1 VSVLRRCANAYTA
14 GKRLSKVESSRQQ
27 CTVVAANAP
36 WTKRLQ
42 LNCRSLGTTRSVRFC
57 TPPGPAGRSATATS
71 ARLGTACQQL
81 RPRVVSGRS
90 SYERRIPRTCD
101 CCTDD
106 RPGPVSVLR
115 RCANAYTAS
124 KRLSKVESSRQ
135 RCTAVAANAPY
146 TKRLQ
151 LKRRSLTVA
160 LDRPPTTGF
169 IFILYNSTMRR
180 CPTKFSPVNSGGL
193 FPITAL
199 LRILI
204 AAFKSR
210 FTNSIRF
217 LPSLVVYTN
226 ASSSR
231 NFALL
236 SICSSVGAPYFFKC
250 SGPRWHF
257 SISTL

>member
-1 VSVLRRCANAYTA
+1 MDTWDLYRCSSIRHGKHEDSRRRRTRHRRANDILSNSCAEAPSHA
-14 GKRLSKVESSRQQ
+14 VFKFSKFLFHGN
-27 CTVVAANAP
+27 TVA
-36 WTKRLQ
+36 
-42 LNCRSLGTTRSVRFC
+42 
-57 TPPGPAGRSATATS
+57 
-71 ARLGTACQQL
+71 
-81 RPRVVSGRS
+81 
-90 SYERRIPRTCD
+90 
-101 CCTDD
+101 
-106 RPGPVSVLR
+106 
-115 RCANAYTAS
+115 
-124 KRLSKVESSRQ
+124 Q
-135 RCTAVAANAPY
+135 RYTAVAANAPY

-151 LKRRSLTVA
+151 LKRRSLTVS
-160 LDRPPTTGF
+160 LDWPPTTGF